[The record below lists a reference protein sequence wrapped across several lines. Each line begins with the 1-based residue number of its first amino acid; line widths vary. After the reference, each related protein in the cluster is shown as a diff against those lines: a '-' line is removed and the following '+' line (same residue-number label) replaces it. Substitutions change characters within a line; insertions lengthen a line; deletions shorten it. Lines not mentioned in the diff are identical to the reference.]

1 MSTLRI
7 SNIEAKSVPAS
18 ATVDEK
24 VKITNSSGDT
34 LVFIDGKTSGI
45 TTVGINTTDGNIT
58 FDANSNVV
66 VTGIITASKFVGTFE
81 PTNLTLSGDL
91 LIPDKIVH
99 TGDTDTA
106 IRFPAADT
114 ITAETGGGERLRIT
128 SVGNLGLGTNNPTTK
143 LHVQQS
149 AVTSAPSRTSA
160 LYLENNANCEIQFVG
175 NSSNDCQLRFG
186 TSSNSFKGAIE
197 YELDN
202 NNLINYTNGTER
214 LRITSDGKL
223 VTNSASSI
231 DCGVGGMH
239 LYLGDGAR
247 NDYSTAAD
255 GLIIEKNGNT
265 GLSIDP
271 GSSGVANIYF
281 PNESNHSIASISHNN
296 SNGELRVR
304 GEDHIILSTDGNTER
319 LRIYSDGRVAINQPT
334 GTGVANTG
342 KVHIKSSASN
352 IGQIYLEQN
361 NATDGFILNQ
371 DGPNGGHLKFIRNI
385 GGTQTVNLLFR
396 SDRGICFNG
405 DTAAAN
411 ALDDYEEG
419 DHSTTVTMD
428 GDTSFSYSSRTL
440 AYTKIGRAVF
450 VTGRINMTGA
460 GGSSFRFTLPFT
472 CGNGSFKY
480 ETSNEFQN
488 IRFNDGYTFR
498 IRSNTAYV
506 DLQSDGSNTS
516 IGTGSPHI
524 NVNIFYFT
532 A

>member
-1 MSTLRI
+1 MSTLKTHNLQSPDAASVNI
-7 SNIEAKSVPAS
+7 ALAPNAGMVVAGLSTYSNQINVGSNIKLGS
-18 ATVDEK
+18 A
-24 VKITNSSGDT
+24 
-34 LVFIDGKTSGI
+34 
-45 TTVGINTTDGNIT
+45 
-58 FDANSNVV
+58 
-66 VTGIITASKFVGTFE
+66 GIITASQIISTVGTF
-81 PTNLTLSGDL
+81 LSDVSVAGDL
-91 LIPDKIVH
+91 QVPDAIKH
-99 TGDTDTA
+99 QGDVNTK
-106 IRFPAADT
+106 IRFPSNDT
-114 ITAETGGGERLRIT
+114 ISFETSGSERIRIDSNGGFQIATT
-128 SVGNLGLGTNNPTTK
+128 SGNEKLNVHGAIRSSGSSANFNAGLEGALVDYDLVGN
-143 LHVQQS
+143 
-149 AVTSAPSRTSA
+149 AA
-160 LYLENNANCEIQFVG
+160 
-175 NSSNDCQLRFG
+175 RFG
-186 TSSNSFKGAIE
+186 HVNGASGSAKPIVFLSGGSE
-197 YELDN
+197 KA
-202 NNLINYTNGTER
+202 
-214 LRITSDGKL
+214 RITSDGKL

-247 NDYSTAAD
+247 NDYSTTAD
-255 GLIIEKNGNT
+255 GLIIEKDGST
-265 GLSIDP
+265 GISIDP
-271 GSSGVANIYF
+271 GSSGSARIYF
-281 PNESNHSIASISHNN
+281 PNESNHSIASISHDN
-296 SNGELRVR
+296 SNGELRIR
-304 GEDHIILSTDGNTER
+304 GEDHIILSTNNNTER
-319 LRIYSDGRVAINQPT
+319 LRIYNDGRVAINQPT

-385 GGTQTVNLLFR
+385 GGTQTVNVLFR

-419 DHSTTVTMD
+419 DHNTTVTMS

-460 GGSSFRFTLPFT
+460 GGSTFRFTLPFT
-472 CGNGSFKY
+472 CGDGSFKY

-506 DLQSDGSNTS
+506 DLQSDGSNTG
-516 IGTGSPHI
+516 IGAGNPHI